1 MFGSRQSSSSDST
14 CSISSAAEHSYYMEE
29 LCVATANVGLPKE
42 SARINVGLSEP
53 DHIVFIQG
61 AAEHVEGVSMLLPKE
76 SARINVGLSGP
87 DQIFLIQSVAEHA
100 EGVSMLIC
108 NTHPPSSKKRSFTS
122 KERIKCCEHVLRHAI
137 SAHSARPN
145 NVGIVLGGDVNV
157 SRSLA
162 HAALQS
168 TLS

>member
-42 SARINVGLSEP
+42 SARINVGLSGP
-53 DHIVFIQG
+53 DQIVFIQG

-87 DQIFLIQSVAEHA
+87 VQIVLIQGATEHA
-100 EGVSMLIC
+100 EEVSTLIY
-108 NTHPPSSKKRSFTS
+108 NTHQPSSSQHPFKGNKKIEFC
-122 KERIKCCEHVLRHAI
+122 KHVLRHTI
-137 SAHSARPN
+137 KEHSARPN
-145 NVGIVLGGDVNV
+145 NAGFVLGGDVNLD
-157 SRSLA
+157 RSDSKSGA
-162 HAALQS
+162 TES
-168 TLS
+168 SF

>member
-14 CSISSAAEHSYYMEE
+14 CSISGAAEHSYYMEE

-42 SARINVGLSEP
+42 SARINVGLS
-53 DHIVFIQG
+53 
-61 AAEHVEGVSMLLPKE
+61 
-76 SARINVGLSGP
+76 GP
-87 DQIFLIQSVAEHA
+87 DQIFLIQGAAEHA

-108 NTHPPSSKKRSFTS
+108 NTHRPSSSKRSFTS
-122 KERIKCCEHVLRHAI
+122 KERIKFCEHVLRHTI
-137 SAHSARPN
+137 NAHSARPN

>member
-14 CSISSAAEHSYYMEE
+14 CSISGAAEHSYYMEE

-42 SARINVGLSEP
+42 SARINVGLS
-53 DHIVFIQG
+53 
-61 AAEHVEGVSMLLPKE
+61 
-76 SARINVGLSGP
+76 GP
-87 DQIFLIQSVAEHA
+87 DQIVLIQGAAEHA

-108 NTHPPSSKKRSFTS
+108 NTHRPSSSKRSFTS

-145 NVGIVLGGDVNV
+145 DVGIVLGGDVNV
-157 SRSLA
+157 IRSQA

>member
-1 MFGSRQSSSSDST
+1 MFGSRHSSSSDST
-14 CSISSAAEHSYYMEE
+14 RSISSAAEHSYYMEE

-42 SARINVGLSEP
+42 SARINVGLS
-53 DHIVFIQG
+53 
-61 AAEHVEGVSMLLPKE
+61 
-76 SARINVGLSGP
+76 GP
-87 DQIFLIQSVAEHA
+87 DQIFLIQSAAEHT

-108 NTHPPSSKKRSFTS
+108 NTHRPSSKKRSFTS
-122 KERIKCCEHVLRHAI
+122 RERIKCCEHVLRHAI
-137 SAHSARPN
+137 IAHSARPN
-145 NVGIVLGGDVNV
+145 DVGSVLGGDVNV

>member
-14 CSISSAAEHSYYMEE
+14 CSISGAAEHSYYMEE
-29 LCVATANVGLPKE
+29 CCVATANVGLPKE
-42 SARINVGLSEP
+42 SARINVGLS
-53 DHIVFIQG
+53 
-61 AAEHVEGVSMLLPKE
+61 
-76 SARINVGLSGP
+76 GP
-87 DQIFLIQSVAEHA
+87 DQIVLIQGAAEHA

-108 NTHPPSSKKRSFTS
+108 NTHRPSSSKRSFTS
-122 KERIKCCEHVLRHAI
+122 KERIEFCEHVLRHTI
-137 SAHSARPN
+137 NAHSARPN

>member
-14 CSISSAAEHSYYMEE
+14 CSISGAAEHSYYMEE
-29 LCVATANVGLPKE
+29 LCVATANVG
-42 SARINVGLSEP
+42 
-53 DHIVFIQG
+53 
-61 AAEHVEGVSMLLPKE
+61 LPKE

-108 NTHPPSSKKRSFTS
+108 NTHRPSSKKRSFTS

-137 SAHSARPN
+137 SANSARPN
-145 NVGIVLGGDVNV
+145 DVGIVLGGHVNV
-157 SRSLA
+157 IRSQA

>member
-14 CSISSAAEHSYYMEE
+14 CSISGAAEHSYYMEE

-53 DHIVFIQG
+53 DQIVFIQG
-61 AAEHVEGVSMLLPKE
+61 A
-76 SARINVGLSGP
+76 
-87 DQIFLIQSVAEHA
+87 AEHA

-108 NTHPPSSKKRSFTS
+108 NTHRPSSSKRSFTS
-122 KERIKCCEHVLRHAI
+122 KERIKCCEHVLRHTI
-137 SAHSARPN
+137 SAYSARPN

-168 TLS
+168 TLR